1 VVDSTIHR
9 QCNGPEFAK
18 HSHRGRPCSASHYD
32 HPKHLRT
39 SNPAN
44 SYSVGNFFRS
54 AQGGRS
60 LTICSHS
67 CDMNTERQALEI
79 LIGLS
84 RLTYTLKLW
93 KAIILDIFNDP
104 GFFSMKPELRPMW
117 RSIVASLMD
126 QDRER
131 FPELLG
137 GSRVF
142 VDEAE

>member
-1 VVDSTIHR
+1 
-9 QCNGPEFAK
+9 
-18 HSHRGRPCSASHYD
+18 
-32 HPKHLRT
+32 
-39 SNPAN
+39 
-44 SYSVGNFFRS
+44 
-54 AQGGRS
+54 
-60 LTICSHS
+60 
-67 CDMNTERQALEI
+67 MNTERQALEI